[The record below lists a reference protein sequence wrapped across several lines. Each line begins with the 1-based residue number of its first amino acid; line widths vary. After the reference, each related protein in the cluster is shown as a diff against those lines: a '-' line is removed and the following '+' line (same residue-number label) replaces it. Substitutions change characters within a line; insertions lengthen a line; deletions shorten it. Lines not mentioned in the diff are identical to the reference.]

1 MGLMQFMKTKMQSW
15 LEINPPIA
23 MTINIQEWL
32 DFNGNAIK
40 NRIWYRGD
48 PNEIEQLY
56 WQLPQHEV
64 DKQKFWASRPTPGM
78 EMRKIHTGLPATM
91 VDLLAGIIVAN
102 LNEFAFEGSDAVAD
116 VWENHIA
123 TENNTKHLVEKTIK
137 GTLVVGDGAFKLS
150 IDPSMSKYPIIEFWT
165 GENIDFNIKR
175 GRIQEV
181 IFKSYHEYAGQTIEL
196 REVYGHGYIKYETF
210 KGDSPVE
217 MPLDGEFEGL
227 VNVEWEGEDMMAVP
241 VKFYSSNKFEG
252 RGRSLYDKKIDAFD
266 SFDEAYSQWIDALR
280 AGRTKEYIPESL
292 IPRDANTGKVLKPN
306 PFDNRYIRTDADM
319 RERADNK
326 IVTSSA
332 EIKHDSYMA
341 TYATAL
347 DLCLQGVM
355 SPATL
360 GVDVKKLDN
369 AEAQREKEKVTLYT
383 RDAIIEAL
391 QPALEQLVEATINA
405 YYRSIEQATPDYTVT
420 ITWQDY
426 ANPSFESQ
434 IETISK
440 GKQGGIL
447 SIEACV
453 DELYGDSRDDE
464 WKAEEVKRLKAEQG
478 IIEMDEP
485 MVASEVWND
494 YKNSESLLSDVTKT
508 GGRPS

>member
-1 MGLMQFMKTKMQSW
+1 MGLKDMIRTKMQSF
-15 LEINPPIA
+15 LEINPPVA

-64 DKQKFWASRPTPGM
+64 DKQKFWASRPTVGL

-91 VDLLAGIIVAN
+91 VDLLAGIIVSN
-102 LNEFAFEGSDAVAD
+102 INDFAFEGDATVEEAWMEHID
-116 VWENHIA
+116 PENDF
-123 TENNTKHLVEKTIK
+123 KHLIEKAVQ

-150 IDPSMSKYPIIEFWT
+150 IDPAMSKYPIIEFWT
-165 GENIDFNIKR
+165 GENIDFKMKR

-181 IFKSYHEYAGQTIEL
+181 IFKSYHGHDGETIEL
-196 REVYGHGYIKYETF
+196 REVYGHGYIRYETYR
-210 KGDSPVE
+210 GNSPVE
-217 MPLDGEFEGL
+217 MPLTGEFEGL
-227 VNVEWEGEDMMAVP
+227 VNVEWDNDDMMAVP

-252 RGRSLYDKKIDAFD
+252 RGRSLFDKKIDAFD

-292 IPRDANTGKVLKPN
+292 IPRDPHTGKVMKPN
-306 PFDNRYIRTDADM
+306 PFDNRYIKTDADM

-326 IVTSSA
+326 ITSTSA
-332 EIKHDSYMA
+332 EIKHESYMA

-355 SPATL
+355 SPSTL

-391 QPALEQLVEATINA
+391 QPALEKLVEASINA
-405 YYRSIEQATPDYTVT
+405 YYRTIEQAVPKYTCT

-434 IETISK
+434 IETIGK
-440 GKQGGIL
+440 GRQSGIL

-453 DELYGDSRDDE
+453 DELYGDDRDDE
-464 WKAEEVKRLKAEQG
+464 WKAEEVRRLKAEQG
-478 IIEMDEP
+478 IIEMEEP

-494 YKNSESLLSDVTKT
+494 YQSGAEQLPNATET
-508 GGRPS
+508 GNVAS

>member
-1 MGLMQFMKTKMQSW
+1 
-15 LEINPPIA
+15 
-23 MTINIQEWL
+23 
-32 DFNGNAIK
+32 
-40 NRIWYRGD
+40 
-48 PNEIEQLY
+48 
-56 WQLPQHEV
+56 
-64 DKQKFWASRPTPGM
+64 
-78 EMRKIHTGLPATM
+78 
-91 VDLLAGIIVAN
+91 
-102 LNEFAFEGSDAVAD
+102 
-116 VWENHIA
+116 
-123 TENNTKHLVEKTIK
+123 
-137 GTLVVGDGAFKLS
+137 
-150 IDPSMSKYPIIEFWT
+150 MSEYPILEFWT
-165 GENIDFNIKR
+165 GENVEFKRKR

-181 IFKSYHEYAGQTIEL
+181 IFKSYHRYNDETIEL
-196 REVYGHGYIKYETF
+196 REIYGHGYITYETY
-210 KGDSPVE
+210 KGDNPVE

-227 VNVEWEGEDMMAVP
+227 VNVEWEGNDMMAVP
-241 VKFYSSNKFEG
+241 VMFYRSDKFEG

-266 SFDEAYSQWIDALR
+266 SYDEAYSQWIDALR

-292 IPRDANTGKVLKPN
+292 IPRDPNTGKVLKPN
-306 PFDNRYIRTDADM
+306 PFDNRYIKTDADM

-341 TYATAL
+341 TYASAL

-391 QPALEQLVEATINA
+391 EPSLEKLVEATIKA
-405 YYRSIEQATPDYTVT
+405 YYRNIESDVPDYTVA

-434 IETISK
+434 IETIGK
-440 GKQGGIL
+440 GKQSGIL

-453 DELYGDSRDDE
+453 EELYGDSRDDD
-464 WKAEEVKRLKAEQG
+464 WKKEEVARLKAEQG
-478 IIEMDEP
+478 ITEMEEP
-485 MVASEVWND
+485 MVASEVWNG
-494 YKNSESLLSDVTKT
+494 YQNSEQLLPDDTARSN
-508 GGRPS
+508 RAS

>member
-1 MGLMQFMKTKMQSW
+1 MGLMNYMKTKMQSW

-64 DKQKFWASRPTPGM
+64 DKTKFWASRPTPGLQ
-78 EMRKIHTGLPATM
+78 MRKIHTGLPATM
-91 VDLLAGIIVAN
+91 VDLIAGIIVAN
-102 LNEFAFEGSDAVAD
+102 LNDFEFDGSDVVRE
-116 VWENHIA
+116 VWEDHIVP
-123 TENNTKHLVEKTIK
+123 ENDFKHLIYYSIA
-137 GTLVVGDGAFKLS
+137 GTCVVGDGAYKIS
-150 IDPSMSKYPIIEFWT
+150 IDPTMSKYPIIEFWT
-165 GENIDFNIKR
+165 GENVVFKYKR
-175 GRIQEV
+175 GRIQKV
-181 IFKSYHEYAGQTIEL
+181 IFKSYHEYNGQTVEL
-196 REVYGHGYIKYETF
+196 REVYGHGYIRYETF
-210 KGDSPVE
+210 IGDNPIE

-227 VNVEWEGEDMMAVP
+227 VNVEWDGDDMMAVP
-241 VKFYSSNKFEG
+241 VKFWSSNKFEG
-252 RGRSLYDKKIDAFD
+252 RGRSLFDKKIDAFD

-292 IPRDANTGKVLKPN
+292 IPRDPNTGKVLKPN
-306 PFDNRYIRTDADM
+306 PFDNRYIKTDADM
-319 RERADNK
+319 RERADNR
-326 IVTSSA
+326 ITSTSA

-347 DLCLQGVM
+347 DLCLQGIM
-355 SPATL
+355 SPSTL

-391 QPALEQLVEATINA
+391 QPALEKLVEATINA
-405 YYRSIEQATPDYTVT
+405 YYRSIEAVVPDYTCTV
-420 ITWQDY
+420 TWQDY

-434 IETISK
+434 IETIGK
-440 GKQGGIL
+440 GKQSGIL

-453 DELYGDSRDDE
+453 EELYGDSRDDE
-464 WKAEEVKRLKAEQG
+464 WKAEEVRRLKAEQG
-478 IIEMDEP
+478 ITEMEEP

-494 YKNSESLLSDVTKT
+494 YQNREQLLPNANQRSEGLA
-508 GGRPS
+508 

>member
-1 MGLMQFMKTKMQSW
+1 MGFMNFMKTKMQSW

-40 NRIWYRGD
+40 NKIWYRGD

-64 DKQKFWASRPTPGM
+64 DKQKFWASRPTPGL

-91 VDLLAGIIVAN
+91 VDLLAGIITTN
-102 LNEFAFEGSDAVAD
+102 INDCDFDNDAIGELWND
-116 VWENHIA
+116 HIA
-123 TENNTKHLVEKTIK
+123 VENDAKHLIEKSVK
-137 GTLVVGDGAFKLS
+137 GTLVVGDGAFKIS
-150 IDPSMSKYPIIEFWT
+150 IDPEMSAYPIIEFWS
-165 GENIDFNIKR
+165 GENVEFKCKR
-175 GRIQEV
+175 GRIQEI
-181 IFKSYHEYAGQTIEL
+181 IFKSFHGRDGQTVEL
-196 REVYGHGYIKYETF
+196 REVYGHGYIRYETYI
-210 KGDSPVE
+210 GDSPVE
-217 MPLDGEFEGL
+217 MPLDGEFMGL
-227 VNVEWEGEDMMAVP
+227 VNVEWDGDDMLAVP

-252 RGRSLYDKKIDAFD
+252 RGRSLFDKKIDAFD

-280 AGRTKEYIPESL
+280 AGRTKEYIPENL

-319 RERADNK
+319 RESANSQ
-326 IVTSSA
+326 ITSTSA
-332 EIKHDSYMA
+332 EIRHDSYMA
-341 TYATAL
+341 TYSTAL

-391 QPALEQLVEATINA
+391 EPALQKLVNVAIGA
-405 YYRSIEQATPDYTVT
+405 YYRSLGQATPDYTVT

-434 IETISK
+434 IETIGK
-440 GKQGGIL
+440 GKQSGIM

-453 DELYGDSRDDE
+453 EELYGDSRDDE
-464 WKAEEVKRLKAEQG
+464 WKEEEVKRLKAEQG
-478 IIEMDEP
+478 IVEMDEP
-485 MVASEVWND
+485 MVAEEVWRN
-494 YKNSESLLSDVTKT
+494 YQNGLIM
-508 GGRPS
+508 

>member
-1 MGLMQFMKTKMQSW
+1 MGLMNYMKTKMQSW
-15 LEINPPIA
+15 LEINPPLA

-64 DKQKFWASRPTPGM
+64 DKQKFWASRPTVGM

-91 VDLLAGIIVAN
+91 VDLLAGIITTN
-102 LNEFAFEGSDAVAD
+102 INDFAFDGNDMVAEAWTEHID
-116 VWENHIA
+116 PENDM
-123 TENNTKHLVEKTIK
+123 KHLIENSVK
-137 GTLVVGDGAFKLS
+137 GTLVVGDGAFKVS
-150 IDPSMSKYPIIEFWT
+150 IDPEMSKYPIIEFWT
-165 GENIDFNIKR
+165 GENIDFKCKR

-181 IFKSYHEYAGQTIEL
+181 IFKSYHGTEGATIEL
-196 REVYGHGYIKYETF
+196 REVYGHGYIRYETYR
-210 KGDSPVE
+210 GDSPVE

-227 VNVEWEGEDMMAVP
+227 VNVEWDGDDMLAVP
-241 VKFYSSNKFEG
+241 VKFYSSNKFPN
-252 RGRSLYDKKIDAFD
+252 RGRSLFDKKIDAFD

-280 AGRTKEYIPESL
+280 AGRTKEYIPENL

-319 RERADNK
+319 RENAHSV
-326 IVTSSA
+326 ITSTSA

-391 QPALEQLVEATINA
+391 QPALEKLVEVTINA
-405 YYRSIEQATPDYTVT
+405 YYRTLQEAVPDYTCT

-434 IETISK
+434 IETIGK
-440 GKQGGIL
+440 GRQNGIL

-453 DELYGDSRDDE
+453 EELYGDSRDDE
-464 WKAEEVKRLKAEQG
+464 WKAEEVARLKAEQG
-478 IIEMDEP
+478 LVEMDEP
-485 MVASEVWND
+485 MVASEVWN
-494 YKNSESLLSDVTKT
+494 SL
-508 GGRPS
+508 